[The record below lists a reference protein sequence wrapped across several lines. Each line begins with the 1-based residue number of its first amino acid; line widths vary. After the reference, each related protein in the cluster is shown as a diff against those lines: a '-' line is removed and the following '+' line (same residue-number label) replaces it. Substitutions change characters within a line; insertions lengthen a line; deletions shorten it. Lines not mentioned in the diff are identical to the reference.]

1 MKWLDAPP
9 ARLAALVA
17 SLVSLVV
24 VLLGEPQCAA
34 ALAKLALLPG
44 A

>member
-1 MKWLDAPP
+1 MKWLETPVG
-9 ARLAALVA
+9 RLAPVVT

-34 ALAKLALLPG
+34 ALARLGLPG
-44 A
+44 VL

>member
-1 MKWLDAPP
+1 MKWLETPA
-9 ARLAALVA
+9 ARLAALLPGLVA
-17 SLVSLVV
+17 LVV

-34 ALAKLALLPG
+34 AIARLGLLPG

>member
-9 ARLAALVA
+9 VRLGSLLA

-24 VLLGEPQCAA
+24 VLLGEPECAA
-34 ALAKLALLPG
+34 AIARLAAVPL
-44 A
+44 

>member
-9 ARLAALVA
+9 ARVATLLA
-17 SLVSLVV
+17 SLGSLVV

-34 ALAKLALLPG
+34 ALARLALPLG
-44 A
+44 L